1 MRDAHAKLWPQTERI
16 KAWVAMAQLA
26 QAEGDPARMAQAL
39 QAATA
44 AMDGLRAYLHHPVP
58 GGWQE
63 VWRAD
68 GSWQPEPVRASSL
81 YHIVC
86 ALETLAD
93 AGDFA

>member
-1 MRDAHAKLWPQTERI
+1 LWPQTERI
-16 KAWVAMAQLA
+16 KAWVALAQLA
-26 QAEGDPARMAQAL
+26 HDRGDATALAQAL

-44 AMDGLRAYLHHPVP
+44 AMGGLRAYLHHPVA
-58 GGWQE
+58 GAWQE

-86 ALETLAD
+86 AL
-93 AGDFA
+93 